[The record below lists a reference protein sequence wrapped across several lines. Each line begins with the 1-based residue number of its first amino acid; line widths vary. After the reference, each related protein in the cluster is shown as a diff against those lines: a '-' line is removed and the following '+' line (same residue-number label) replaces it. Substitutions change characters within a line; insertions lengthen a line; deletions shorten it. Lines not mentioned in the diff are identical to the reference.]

1 MYKMISVRIYFILL
15 ILFIGCIDLS
25 EDDAQGNNTLPI
37 QTSFK
42 VEDFSSAQ
50 ECAVCHPQYYAEW
63 SSSMHAYSI
72 VDPVWLKQQN
82 MQQAHSSVNGI
93 EIGDFCVQCHSPVA
107 GLTNLIENHLDLTSD
122 DINSLPAQAREG
134 VTCDACH
141 LTTHLPSPTNI
152 SIVNHDYETIDFKL
166 YSSDTRY
173 GILDNPVD
181 NDFHK
186 SVYNSDY
193 DKSEFC
199 QNCHNL
205 TVDNRDAE
213 ITQFEWETSAFQ
225 AMGVECQTC
234 HMPLYSGKAAVTGPE
249 RDNLHRHFFPGIDE
263 ALIDFPGKVEHR
275 LALEDLLLTAAEI
288 NLFESPPDTIRS
300 DTVWNAKFIISNNT
314 GHNFP
319 SGTSFPRQLWLEV
332 SAVAN
337 DDTLLASGFL
347 DARGDIYDF
356 YIDPN
361 RNMDSQLTIF
371 NTILYNAEGDS
382 GLLKVSVENMVKMV
396 DNTLPVSDSRIVDY
410 SIPIPSGVNGQLEL
424 TARLRFRSFPPFYLR
439 HLGLESLIENV
450 NIFDIDT
457 ISETIYVSSN

>member
-1 MYKMISVRIYFILL
+1 MYKMMTIRIYLIVL
-15 ILFIGCIDLS
+15 ILFIGCVDLS
-25 EDDAQGNNTLPI
+25 ENDREDNKLPI

-42 VEDFSSAQ
+42 VEDFSSAE
-50 ECAVCHPQYYAEW
+50 ECAVCHPQYYEEW

-82 MQQAHSSVNGI
+82 MQQAHNLENEV

-152 SIVNHDYETIDFKL
+152 SIVNHDYETVDFKL

-173 GILDNPVD
+173 GILENPVD

-205 TVDNRDAE
+205 TVDGRDAE
-213 ITQFEWETSAFQ
+213 ITQFEWEGTSYQ
-225 AMGVECQTC
+225 AMGDESQTS

-263 ALIDFPGKVEHR
+263 ALIDFPGKAEHR
-275 LALEDLLLTAAEI
+275 LALEDLLSTAAEI
-288 NLFESPPDTIRS
+288 NLFENPPDTINA
-300 DTVWNAKFIISNNT
+300 DTVWNARFVISNNT

-319 SGTSFPRQLWLEV
+319 SGTTFPRLLWMEV
-332 SAVAN
+332 FSISN
-337 DDTLLASGFL
+337 DVTLLASGFL
-347 DARGDIYDF
+347 DPRGDIYDF

-361 RNMDSQLTIF
+361 RNVDPQLNIF
-371 NTILYNAEGDS
+371 NTILYNADGDS
-382 GLLKVSVENMVKMV
+382 GLLNVSVENMVNMV
-396 DNTLPVSDSRIVDY
+396 NNTLRVSDSKIVDY
-410 SIPIPSGVNGQLEL
+410 MIPIPSGMNGQLEL
-424 TARLRFRSFPPFYLR
+424 TARLRFRSFPPYYLR

-457 ISETIYVSSN
+457 IFETIYVSSN

>member
-1 MYKMISVRIYFILL
+1 MYKMKSIRIYSIVL
-15 ILFIGCIDLS
+15 ILFVGCIDLS
-25 EDDAQGNNTLPI
+25 EDNVQKNSTLPI

-42 VEDFSSAQ
+42 VEDFSSAE

-82 MQQAHSSVNGI
+82 MQQAHSAVKGI

-107 GLTNLIENHLDLTSD
+107 GLTNIIENHLELTSD
-122 DINSLPAQAREG
+122 DINSLPAQAKEG

-173 GILDNPVD
+173 GTLDNPVD

-213 ITQFEWETSAFQ
+213 ITQFEWEGTSFQ

-234 HMPLYSGKAAVTGPE
+234 HMPLYSGKAAVTGPD

-263 ALIDFPGKVEHR
+263 ALIDFPGKAEHR
-275 LALEDLLLTAAEI
+275 LALEDLLLTSAEI
-288 NLFESPPDTIRS
+288 NLFESPPDTIYS
-300 DTVWNAKFIISNNT
+300 DTDWDAKFIISNNT

-332 SAVAN
+332 FAVIN
-337 DDTLLASGFL
+337 DDTLLASGSL
-347 DARGDIYDF
+347 DARGDLYDF
-356 YIDPN
+356 YIDPD
-361 RNMDSQLTIF
+361 RITDPQLNIF

-396 DNTLPVSDSRIVDY
+396 SNTLPVSGSKIVDY
-410 SIPIPSGVNGQLEL
+410 SIPIPPNVNGQLEL
-424 TARLRFRSFPPFYLR
+424 TARLRFRSLPPFYLR
-439 HLGLESLIENV
+439 HLGLESLIDNV
-450 NIFDIDT
+450 NIFDIDA
-457 ISETIYVSSN
+457 ISKTIYVSSN

>member
-1 MYKMISVRIYFILL
+1 MYNMITIRIYLIVL
-15 ILFIGCIDLS
+15 ILFIGCVDLS
-25 EDDAQGNNTLPI
+25 ENDREDNKLPI

-42 VEDFSSAQ
+42 VEDFSSAE
-50 ECAVCHPQYYAEW
+50 ECAVCHPQYYEEW

-82 MQQAHSSVNGI
+82 MQQAHNLENGV

-152 SIVNHDYETIDFKL
+152 SIVNHDYETVDFKL

-173 GILDNPVD
+173 GILENPVD

-205 TVDNRDAE
+205 TVVGRDAE
-213 ITQFEWETSAFQ
+213 ITLFEWEGTSFQ

-263 ALIDFPGKVEHR
+263 ALIDFPGKAEHR
-275 LALEDLLLTAAEI
+275 LALEDLLSTAAEI
-288 NLFESPPDTIRS
+288 NLFENPPDTINA
-300 DTVWNAKFIISNNT
+300 DTVWNARFVISNNT

-319 SGTSFPRQLWLEV
+319 SGTTFPRQLWMEV
-332 SAVAN
+332 FAISN

-347 DARGDIYDF
+347 DPRGDIYDF

-361 RNMDSQLTIF
+361 RNVDPQLNIF

-382 GLLKVSVENMVKMV
+382 GLLNVSVENMVKMV
-396 DNTLPVSDSRIVDY
+396 NNTLRVSDSKIVDY
-410 SIPIPSGVNGQLEL
+410 LIPIPSGMNGQLEL

-457 ISETIYVSSN
+457 ISKTVYVLSN

>member
-1 MYKMISVRIYFILL
+1 MYNMITIRIYLIVL
-15 ILFIGCIDLS
+15 ILFIGCVDLS
-25 EDDAQGNNTLPI
+25 ENDREDNKLPI

-42 VEDFSSAQ
+42 VEDFSSAE
-50 ECAVCHPQYYAEW
+50 ECAVCHPQYYEEW

-82 MQQAHSSVNGI
+82 MQQAHNLENGV

-152 SIVNHDYETIDFKL
+152 SIVNHDYETVDFKL

-173 GILDNPVD
+173 GILENPVD

-205 TVDNRDAE
+205 TVVGRDAE
-213 ITQFEWETSAFQ
+213 ITLFEWEGTSFQ

-263 ALIDFPGKVEHR
+263 ALIDFPGKAEHR
-275 LALEDLLLTAAEI
+275 LALEDLLSTAAEI
-288 NLFESPPDTIRS
+288 NLFENPPDTINA
-300 DTVWNAKFIISNNT
+300 DTVWNARFVISNNT

-319 SGTSFPRQLWLEV
+319 SGTTFPRQLWMEV
-332 SAVAN
+332 FAISN

-347 DARGDIYDF
+347 DPRGDIYDF

-361 RNMDSQLTIF
+361 RNVDPQLNIF

-382 GLLKVSVENMVKMV
+382 GLLNVSVENMVKMV
-396 DNTLPVSDSRIVDY
+396 NNTLRVSDSKIVDY
-410 SIPIPSGVNGQLEL
+410 MIPIPSGMNGQLEL

-457 ISETIYVSSN
+457 ISKTVYVLSN

>member
-1 MYKMISVRIYFILL
+1 MYKMMTIRIYLIVL
-15 ILFIGCIDLS
+15 ILFIGCVDLS
-25 EDDAQGNNTLPI
+25 ENDRGDNKLPI

-42 VEDFSSAQ
+42 VEDFSSAE
-50 ECAVCHPQYYAEW
+50 ECAVCHPQYYEEW

-82 MQQAHSSVNGI
+82 MQQAHNLENGV

-152 SIVNHDYETIDFKL
+152 SIVNHDYETVDFKL

-173 GILDNPVD
+173 GILENPVD

-205 TVDNRDAE
+205 TVDGRDAE
-213 ITQFEWETSAFQ
+213 ITQFEWEGTSFQ
-225 AMGVECQTC
+225 AMRVESQTC

-263 ALIDFPGKVEHR
+263 ALIDFPGKAEHR
-275 LALEDLLLTAAEI
+275 LALEDLLSTAAEI
-288 NLFESPPDTIRS
+288 NLFENPPDTINA
-300 DTVWNAKFIISNNT
+300 DTVWNARFVISNNT

-319 SGTSFPRQLWLEV
+319 SGTTFPRQLWMEV
-332 SAVAN
+332 FAISN

-347 DARGDIYDF
+347 DPRGDIYDF

-361 RNMDSQLTIF
+361 RNVDPQLNIF

-382 GLLKVSVENMVKMV
+382 GLLNVSVENMVKMV
-396 DNTLPVSDSRIVDY
+396 NNTLRVSDSKIVDY
-410 SIPIPSGVNGQLEL
+410 MIPIPSGMNGQLEL
-424 TARLRFRSFPPFYLR
+424 TAR
-439 HLGLESLIENV
+439 
-450 NIFDIDT
+450 
-457 ISETIYVSSN
+457 

>member
-1 MYKMISVRIYFILL
+1 MYKMTSIRFYYILL

-25 EDDAQGNNTLPI
+25 DDEVIKNNTLPI

-42 VEDFSSAQ
+42 VDDFSSAE

-72 VDPVWLKQQN
+72 VDPIWLKQQN
-82 MQQAHSSVNGI
+82 MQQAHNSVKGI

-107 GLTNLIENHLDLTSD
+107 GLTNLIENHLDLTKE
-122 DINSLPAQAREG
+122 DINSLPPQAKEG

-152 SIVNHDYETIDFKL
+152 SIINHDYETIDFKL
-166 YSSDTRY
+166 FSSDVRY

-205 TVDNRDAE
+205 TVDNQDAE
-213 ITQFEWETSAFQ
+213 TTQFEWEGSSFQ

-234 HMPLYSGKAAVTGPE
+234 HMPLYSGKAAVSGPE
-249 RDNLHRHFFPGIDE
+249 RENLHRHFFPGIDE
-263 ALIDFPGKVEHR
+263 ALIDFPGKIEHR
-275 LALEDLLLTAAEI
+275 EALEDLLLTSAEI
-288 NLFESPPDTIRS
+288 NLFNSPPDTMIS
-300 DTVWNAKFIISNNT
+300 DTIWNAKLIVSNNT
-314 GHNFP
+314 GHDFP
-319 SGTSFPRQLWLEV
+319 SGTTFPRQLWIEIF
-332 SAVAN
+332 AIVA
-337 DDTLLASGFL
+337 DDTLLTSGVL
-347 DARGDIYDF
+347 DERGDIYDF

-361 RNMDSQLTIF
+361 KNIDPQLTIF

-382 GLLKVSVENMVKMV
+382 GLIDVSVENMVRLV
-396 DNTLPVSDSRIVDY
+396 DNTLPVSDSRIVNY
-410 SIPIPSGVNGQLEL
+410 SIPIPPGIDGRLEL

-457 ISETIYVSSN
+457 INESFYVSSN